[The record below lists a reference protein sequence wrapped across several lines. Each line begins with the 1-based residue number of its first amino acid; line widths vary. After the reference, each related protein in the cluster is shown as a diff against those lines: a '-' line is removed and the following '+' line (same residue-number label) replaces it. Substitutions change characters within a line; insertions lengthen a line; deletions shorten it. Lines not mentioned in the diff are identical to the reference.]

1 MPVLRRRD
9 EGVVRAVQRHKG
21 GNALR
26 NIVTTIDGEGATF
39 TEGRLDVHYNKSP
52 CHSTQAR
59 TPGQ

>member
-1 MPVLRRRD
+1 M
-9 EGVVRAVQRHKG
+9 QRHKG